1 MSWEIHNTYRYLQD
15 SIPTV
20 KQDSLPKADS
30 IIDVT
35 RSESDTS
42 LSQIPISDSTT
53 SVKKDS
59 LSEVDSIPVIEKI
72 QTKKADSTKKQQ
84 ARTKQYKTIV
94 EEIPQ
99 TLQLDSNHIL
109 LAYDTVPYV
118 PGFDFFDN
126 IEIKKVPELSK
137 KVDFF
142 IHEGEGSSSLLSDK
156 NEDTIATII
165 EKQAFLKP
173 EHKLN
178 KDFQSQIWLIVPFL
192 LILIQLARVK
202 YYYGKLINPIIVSIF
217 NYQTANN
224 LYRNRNSFFQRA
236 SFALNL
242 IFFFSGGLFLYQIS
256 TLYDFNILNYS
267 PIINFLIL
275 TAVVSIWFFIKF
287 ITIHLIGYFSLSEN
301 MLNEYF
307 FNISLHINTLGL
319 LLIPITILASYAHYP
334 YNNIFIYIGLGLVV
348 LFYLARSFR
357 LFVIFY
363 TKRTLILYG
372 ILYLC
377 ALEILPLLVMVK
389 ILSLM
394 S

>member
-1 MSWEIHNTYRYLQD
+1 MSWEIHTTYHYFQD

-20 KQDSLPKADS
+20 KQDTLPKTDS
-30 IIDVT
+30 ILNAA
-35 RSESDTS
+35 RSASDTS
-42 LSQIPISDSTT
+42 IIQIPKSDSTT

-59 LSEVDSIPVIEKI
+59 LSENENIPVIEEI
-72 QTKKADSTKKQQ
+72 QIIKVDSTKKQQ
-84 ARTKQYKTIV
+84 TRIKQAKAIV
-94 EEIPQ
+94 KEAPQ
-99 TLQLDSNHIL
+99 TFRLDSNHIL

-118 PGFDFFDN
+118 PGIDFFTN
-126 IEIKKVPELSK
+126 IEIKKGPELSK
-137 KVDFF
+137 KADFF
-142 IHEGEGSSSLLSDK
+142 IHEGEVSSTSLPDK
-156 NEDTIATII
+156 NEDTLATLI
-165 EKQAFLKP
+165 EKPAFFKP

-236 SFALNL
+236 SFALNF

-275 TAVVSIWFFIKF
+275 TAGLSVWFFLKF

-301 MLNEYF
+301 LFNEYF
-307 FNISLHINTLGL
+307 FNISLHINTMGL
-319 LLIPITILASYAHYP
+319 VLIPITILASYAHYP
-334 YNNIFIYIGLGLVV
+334 YNNIFIYIGIGLAI
-348 LFYLARSFR
+348 LFYVARAFR
-357 LFVIFY
+357 LFLIFY

-377 ALEILPLLVMVK
+377 ALEILPFLILVK
-389 ILSLM
+389 ILLLIS
-394 S
+394 